1 MPGELGP
8 LQDIWNAWLEV
19 ENEMERKPISHFE
32 RAAQIQFDELRGHL
46 EAGDDQAAARE
57 MADVISIAR
66 DRAETGMSGQARQ
79 ILAKYEQIHHIQSP
93 SLHTR
98 PTQPTPENPRTSGRR
113 SHHP

>member
-8 LQDIWNAWLEV
+8 FQDIWNAWLEV

-57 MADVISIAR
+57 MVDVISIALNALRKLGYSPAEIAEIAR
-66 DRAETGMSGQARQ
+66 DRAETRMSGQARQ
-79 ILAKYEQIHHIQSP
+79 ILAKYEQIHHI
-93 SLHTR
+93 
-98 PTQPTPENPRTSGRR
+98 
-113 SHHP
+113 